1 MSNLPS
7 SVIVGPIR
15 YAVARVSNMH
25 QKHNDLDGLIHY
37 NTETIEIDSGL
48 SDGVAVQTLWH
59 EILHAILQHAG
70 RQKHSE
76 KWIDSTAYGLVQV
89 IAENPELIEL
99 TRTAA
104 ARNAVSKK

>member
-15 YAVARVSNMH
+15 YTVVRVSNMH
-25 QKHNDLDGLIHY
+25 QKQHDLDGLIHY

-48 SDGVAVQTLWH
+48 SDGVAIQTLWH

-70 RQKHSE
+70 RRKHSE
-76 KWIDSTAYGLVQV
+76 KWIDSTAFGLIQV
-89 IAENPELIEL
+89 IAENPELIET
-99 TRTAA
+99 TRTATA
-104 ARNAVSKK
+104 KNVVAKK